1 MTNEEAVKRAFA
13 AAFNLPDDYDVRS
26 VKYGEVPF
34 WDSTAHMVL
43 IAELEDAFDIML
55 STDDVLRL
63 SSYQRAVEIVDASL
77 RSRPAVETVL

>member
-1 MTNEEAVKRAFA
+1 MVCDAEAAFT

-34 WDSTAHMVL
+34 WDSIAHMVL

-63 SSYQRAVEIVDASL
+63 SSYQKAVEIVDASL
-77 RSRPAVETVL
+77 RSRSATEIAT